1 MREEFGTECHF
12 SEPRSYILAA
22 MKKPPLSARAAKKQA
37 TRQALIN
44 AAQQRFQRFG
54 YDGTTVDE
62 ICADADVS
70 RRSFFRYFADKQSLV
85 FPQRAERLQRFR
97 DLLGPAA
104 PGPDPISK
112 LRHIARLFAEEY
124 GDHRA
129 SLVALQQLI
138 ESSPDLVAREN
149 EIDRDW
155 ELAMVEAM
163 RSYLGHRDD
172 SELRAS
178 QFAGAAIGVIRAT
191 LRYWFEHTGSP
202 DLGALGQ
209 AALDGLE
216 HGFMN
221 VGQEGAPPATSNAQP
236 SRRHSQ

>member
-1 MREEFGTECHF
+1 
-12 SEPRSYILAA
+12 
-22 MKKPPLSARAAKKQA
+22 MKKPPLSARALKKQA
-37 TRQALIN
+37 TRQALIS

-54 YDGTTVDE
+54 YAGTTIDE
-62 ICADADVS
+62 ICADAEVS

-104 PGPDPISK
+104 GDADPISK
-112 LRHIARLFAEEY
+112 LRRIARLFAQQY

-129 SLVALQQLI
+129 SLVAQQQLI
-138 ESSPDLVAREN
+138 ESSPDLVARER

-155 ELAMVEAM
+155 ELAMAEAL
-163 RSYLGHRDD
+163 RNYLGDCADR
-172 SELRAS
+172 EQRAC

-202 DLGALGQ
+202 DLEALGQ

-216 HGFMN
+216 QGFLHSA
-221 VGQEGAPPATSNAQP
+221 AP
-236 SRRHSQ
+236 